1 MSFLE
6 YGVEKKQLTPKL
18 QEYVEMEIDLASKE
32 NHMNII
38 AQFYLTILYEFF
50 TVNTGKVNQHERE
63 TDSNKSTFNVGDTMQ
78 HGLYHTVHEK
88 EDKNHNLK
96 SMFEKIINELRNLEY
111 ALNFFIR
118 ISKKNK

>member
-18 QEYVEMEIDLASKE
+18 QEYVEMEINLASKE

-63 TDSNKSTFNVGDTMQ
+63 TDSNKSTFNVGDTM
-78 HGLYHTVHEK
+78 
-88 EDKNHNLK
+88 
-96 SMFEKIINELRNLEY
+96 
-111 ALNFFIR
+111 
-118 ISKKNK
+118 